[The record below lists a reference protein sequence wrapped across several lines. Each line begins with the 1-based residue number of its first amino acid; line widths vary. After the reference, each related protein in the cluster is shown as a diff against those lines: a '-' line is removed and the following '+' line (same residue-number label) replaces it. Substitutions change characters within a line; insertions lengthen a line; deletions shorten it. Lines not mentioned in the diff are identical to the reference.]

1 MSEDNVERQVTHLT
15 DSTLILNE
23 IFHTNSGDIEK
34 QKLVHLYPDRLSWV
48 STHLTG
54 PNKYSQFIYK
64 ITAEGNNASSLN
76 FVALH
81 IEHEKEAMTKT
92 DIKLLADKLC
102 EYDSKAWKLLAKT
115 MEKELN
121 K

>member
-76 FVALH
+76 FVALR
-81 IEHEKEAMTKT
+81 ARYRT
-92 DIKLLADKLC
+92 
-102 EYDSKAWKLLAKT
+102 
-115 MEKELN
+115 
-121 K
+121 